1 MELTPQTRWVNMTT
15 IIFPEPEIEMVDTNE
30 FLWVERHRPKTL
42 NECILP
48 DTTLNL
54 FQGFVDEGQIPNLLL
69 SGTAG
74 TGKTTVARALCN
86 ELGCDYIIIN
96 GSEESGI
103 DVLRTKI
110 KNFASTVSFE
120 GKPKVV
126 ILDEADYLN
135 PNSTQPALRAFIEE
149 FSKNCRFIF
158 TCNFK
163 NRIIAPLHSR
173 TTVIDFKLVNGQK
186 RKMAAKF
193 HKRMIDILQK
203 ENVEYN
209 DKVLAE
215 LLMKHFPD
223 YRRVINELQR
233 YSVGGVI
240 DEGILSN
247 LSEISTKALVDALRD
262 KDWKK
267 MRQWVANNVD
277 GDPQN
282 VYRRIYDTLL
292 DKVKQVPQLVLLIA
306 DYQYKAAFV
315 ADQEINLTACLTEI
329 MANVE
334 FK

>member
-1 MELTPQTRWVNMTT
+1 
-15 IIFPEPEIEMVDTNE
+15 VDNKE
-30 FLWVERHRPKTL
+30 FLWTERYRPKTL
-42 NECILP
+42 DECILP
-48 DTTLNL
+48 DAQRKV
-54 FQGFVDEGQIPNLLL
+54 FSEFVAAGQISNMLLC
-69 SGTAG
+69 GTAG

-86 ELGCDYIIIN
+86 ELGCDYIVIN

-110 KNFASTVSFE
+110 KSFASTVSFE

-149 FSKNCRFIF
+149 FSSNCRFIF

-173 TTVIDFKLVNGQK
+173 TTVIEFKLENGQK
-186 RKMAAKF
+186 QKMAGRF
-193 HKRMIDILQK
+193 LKRMVMILEA
-203 ENVEYN
+203 ENIKYSE
-209 DKVLAE
+209 KVLAE

-223 YRRVINELQR
+223 YRRVLNEMQR
-233 YSVGGVI
+233 YSAGGVI

-247 LSEISTKALVDALRD
+247 LAEISTKALVDALKD

-277 GDPQN
+277 SDPQA
-282 VYRRIYDTLL
+282 VYRKVYDTLL
-292 DKVKQVPQLVLLIA
+292 DKVKQVPQVVLLIA

-329 MANVE
+329 MANCD